1 MDKHKTFSIEG
12 MSCAACAHAV
22 EHAVGRLP
30 FVSAAAVNLA
40 TERLFVSFDAA
51 RGSEGDIKA
60 AVSAA
65 GFTLHDFKPQDRTE
79 APKKRAAEYRGAR
92 RRFFALLTLSL
103 LLIYT
108 AMGEMIGLPVPAAI
122 SFGSAY
128 YINSLIQLVLCA
140 AIMGVGYEYYVG
152 GMSALFR
159 LHPNMDSLV
168 AVATGAAFIY
178 SVYGMIRAFSGGEKV
193 MLYFDSPAMIL
204 TLITLG
210 RMLEVRQKGKTG
222 EAIERL
228 YSLAPPT
235 ALVIKD
241 GEPVELPLEM
251 VAEGDI
257 CLVQPGRSIPA
268 DGVITEGET
277 SVDESML
284 TGESMPADKK
294 PGDRVT
300 GATLNGGGA
309 IRVKITAAGERS
321 TLSEI
326 IRIVEQASGSKAP
339 IQKLADKAAG
349 IFVPAALAVALA
361 AAAIWMIAGQSFD
374 FAIRIFVSVLVISC
388 PCALGLATPTAIIVG
403 TGAGA
408 KRGILFKDGETL
420 QKCRSIDTVVL
431 DKTGTITA
439 GTPQVTDVIPAEG
452 VTGTELLALA
462 AAAEGASGH
471 PLAQAV
477 VREAK
482 ARGISAPPAPAL
494 TALGGYGITAEVG
507 GETVTAG
514 NAALMEKRGIDI
526 SSLAPAAAA
535 QAAQAKTAMF
545 FAKGRTL
552 SGVIAVADTIKPD
565 SAAAIRALKKL
576 GIKTVMITG
585 DNRHTAEAIALQSGV
600 DSVMYEILPARKAQ
614 EVARLRHNGHA
625 TAMVGDG
632 INDAPA
638 LATADVGIAVG
649 SGTDIAV
656 SAADVVLTGSSLAGV
671 PRAVILS
678 RAVIRNIKQNLF
690 WAFGYNTVA
699 IPIAAGA
706 LYALGGPL
714 LSPIIAAACMSLS
727 SICVVSN
734 ALRLKFINLDREKSK

>member
-1 MDKHKTFSIEG
+1 M
-12 MSCAACAHAV
+12 
-22 EHAVGRLP
+22 
-30 FVSAAAVNLA
+30 
-40 TERLFVSFDAA
+40 
-51 RGSEGDIKA
+51 
-60 AVSAA
+60 
-65 GFTLHDFKPQDRTE
+65 
-79 APKKRAAEYRGAR
+79 
-92 RRFFALLTLSL
+92 
-103 LLIYT
+103 
-108 AMGEMIGLPVPAAI
+108 
-122 SFGSAY
+122 
-128 YINSLIQLVLCA
+128 
-140 AIMGVGYEYYVG
+140 
-152 GMSALFR
+152 
-159 LHPNMDSLV
+159 
-168 AVATGAAFIY
+168 
-178 SVYGMIRAFSGGEKV
+178 
-193 MLYFDSPAMIL
+193 
-204 TLITLG
+204 
-210 RMLEVRQKGKTG
+210 
-222 EAIERL
+222 
-228 YSLAPPT
+228 
-235 ALVIKD
+235 
-241 GEPVELPLEM
+241 
-251 VAEGDI
+251 
-257 CLVQPGRSIPA
+257 
-268 DGVITEGET
+268 
-277 SVDESML
+277 
-284 TGESMPADKK
+284 
-294 PGDRVT
+294 
-300 GATLNGGGA
+300 
-309 IRVKITAAGERS
+309 
-321 TLSEI
+321 
-326 IRIVEQASGSKAP
+326 
-339 IQKLADKAAG
+339 
-349 IFVPAALAVALA
+349 
-361 AAAIWMIAGQSFD
+361 
-374 FAIRIFVSVLVISC
+374 
-388 PCALGLATPTAIIVG
+388 
-403 TGAGA
+403 
-408 KRGILFKDGETL
+408 
-420 QKCRSIDTVVL
+420 
-431 DKTGTITA
+431 
-439 GTPQVTDVIPAEG
+439 
-452 VTGTELLALA
+452 
-462 AAAEGASGH
+462 
-471 PLAQAV
+471 
-477 VREAK
+477 
-482 ARGISAPPAPAL
+482 
-494 TALGGYGITAEVG
+494 
-507 GETVTAG
+507 TAG